1 MKAQTLNCLRSGIGC
16 VYLLEIYQ
24 VGIDVQHCYELHTP
38 LITAGEQKKQQSCM
52 PTLPCSVDITKYTP
66 EATDPEAKGTDSS
79 PASLQ
84 CKCDQGM
91 RVQADRRCSARV
103 ITKGMQLT

>member
-1 MKAQTLNCLRSGIGC
+1 
-16 VYLLEIYQ
+16 
-24 VGIDVQHCYELHTP
+24 
-38 LITAGEQKKQQSCM
+38 M

-79 PASLQ
+79 PALLQ

-91 RVQADRRCSARV
+91 RVQADRHCSARV